1 MIGSTGRLELPG
13 FGGEL
18 VELTLRVTVVE

>member
-1 MIGSTGRLELPG
+1 MIGSTGRLELP

-18 VELTLRVTVVE
+18 VELTMRVTVVE